1 MLDVSKM
8 TEEELSNLIDGPN
21 SKVIEDALV
30 SYDLK
35 SWQDKFGGDHIA
47 LSVANL
53 EKIIQETWQLWDTY
67 NDSDVLMYLYGRKDG
82 LDNVD
87 LGEEISLE
95 ELIQKIRNKEDA
107 DFNYEVHQY
116 CDYATIFFNISKRG
130 IEIDCPFANDNWG
143 THILEDLSGECQ
155 RDIPALVKVI
165 NEALNKPT

>member
-1 MLDVSKM
+1 MIDVSKL
-8 TEEELSNLIDGPN
+8 TEDELSNLIDGPN

-30 SYDLK
+30 AYDLK
-35 SWQDKFGGDHIA
+35 SWQDKFGGDHMA

-82 LDNVD
+82 LDNVS

-95 ELIQKIRNKEDA
+95 ELIQKIRNKD
-107 DFNYEVHQY
+107 DFSYEVHQY
-116 CDYATIFFNISKRG
+116 CDYATIFFDISKRG

-143 THILEDLSGECQ
+143 THILEDLSGDSQ
-155 RDIPALVKVI
+155 RDNSALVKVI
-165 NEALNKPT
+165 NDALNKTT